1 MESSGTPIGRIVLL
15 FLGLFGLSR
24 VGKDSGPGPFE
35 PAADSSYLRPPPN
48 VTGYDEVRKFSDR
61 IAAELGLSDLAREQL
76 AMQLLVQ
83 SRSESGAN
91 NYAGLGIP
99 ERFPKYSRMA
109 QKMPTAELEA
119 EIAKASGSRLER
131 LKRTRRLRAG
141 ESRAAEIGYDRRG
154 SYNASPYG
162 RDEWVFGSGGYYGQL
177 PSTALSSFRP
187 GKSGHEALKAG
198 DVHPHDVFDPWRS
211 TVLQADFVRR
221 VMLTPHFRNLPSG
234 EQNMKAIR
242 RAAAALS
249 LVKDWKGERERAKKV
264 NANAARMAAKHG
276 FTKADTERRLSRELV
291 EKWPSGGAW
300 ALIQAGE
307 KKT

>member
-1 MESSGTPIGRIVLL
+1 MQAEATPIGRMVLL

-24 VGKDSGPGPFE
+24 VAKDTTSPPE
-35 PAADSSYLRPPPN
+35 PAPDSAYLRPPPQ
-48 VTGYDEVRKFSDR
+48 VKGYDAVRKFSDR
-61 IAAELGLSDLAREQL
+61 IATELGLSDLAREQL

-83 SRSESGAN
+83 ARSESGAN

-99 ERFPKYSRMA
+99 ERFPPYSNMA
-109 QKMPTAELEA
+109 QRMPTAELEA
-119 EIAKASGSRLER
+119 EIAKASGSKLEK

-141 ESRAAEIGYDRRG
+141 ESKAAELGYDRRG

-187 GKSGHEALKAG
+187 GRKGHAALSAG
-198 DVHPHDVFDPWRS
+198 AVHPHDVFDPWRS
-211 TVLQADFVRR
+211 SVLQADFIRR
-221 VMLTPHFRNLPSG
+221 VMMTPHFRKLPEK
-234 EQNMKAIR
+234 EQNMKAVR

-249 LVKDWKGERERAKKV
+249 LVKDWKGERERARKV

-276 FTKADTERRLSRELV
+276 FSKADTERRLSRELI
-291 EKWPSGGAW
+291 EKWPEGGAW
-300 ALIQAGE
+300 ELIQRGE
-307 KKT
+307 SKA

>member
-1 MESSGTPIGRIVLL
+1 MASESNPIGRLVLL

-24 VGKDSGPGPFE
+24 VGKDSGPSSPE

-48 VTGYDEVRKFSDR
+48 VTGYEAVRQFSDR
-61 IAAELGLSDLAREQL
+61 IASELDLSDAAREQL

-83 SRSESGAN
+83 ARSESGAN

-99 ERFPKYSRMA
+99 ERFPEYTRMA

-119 EIAKASGSRLER
+119 EIAKASGSRLEK

-154 SYNASPYG
+154 SYDASPYP
-162 RDEWVFGSGGYYGQL
+162 RDEWVFGSGGYFGQL
-177 PSTALSSFRP
+177 PSTAFSSFRP
-187 GKSGHEALKAG
+187 GKSGHDALKSG

-211 TVLQADFVRR
+211 SVLQADFIRR
-221 VMLTPHFRNLPSG
+221 IMLTPHFRSLPSS
-234 EQNMKAIR
+234 EQNMKAVR
-242 RAAAALS
+242 RGAAALS
-249 LVKDWKGERERAKKV
+249 LVKDWKGERERAAKV

-276 FTKADTERRLSRELV
+276 FTKADTERRLSRELI
-291 EKWPSGGAW
+291 EKWPEGGAW